1 MPACG
6 QHHKGC
12 SIPFWGGQSGVLPTQ
27 AALLRTDW
35 HSGVMRL
42 PHGGMLCVLQ
52 LTFCGAQKPICH
64 AAPAAGPFS
73 TLNQLWAP
81 AGGNGVQLPLGRYT
95 AGEAAHQTLP
105 ALLGQVCAAWFRP
118 CSVQPPVL
126 QGAPLG
132 SARCLQ
138 RRLACSSI
146 PMHREARH
154 AQPALQSTIV
164 TGGGCTWAAM
174 SCSGHTGLAVDS
186 A

>member
-1 MPACG
+1 MRATPQRVQHPLLGRAEWGLAHASSSASSAPTGTVESCGCHTEACSVS
-6 QHHKGC
+6 C
-12 SIPFWGGQSGVLPTQ
+12 NS
-27 AALLRTDW
+27 
-35 HSGVMRL
+35 HS
-42 PHGGMLCVLQ
+42 
-52 LTFCGAQKPICH
+52 CGAQKPICH

-146 PMHREARH
+146 PMHGEARH